1 MVFVHLSNEQRAE
14 LRRVTRQAVGRVA
27 LRAQMV
33 LLSDRGL
40 SVPEIANIHECGSD
54 VVRTWLH
61 RYEREGVAGLEDEQ
75 RSGRPPKDPL
85 ARHIVDAQASQS
97 PRCSGH
103 VQSCWTVALLTVFLG
118 LRFQLNLAR
127 STVRRCLKAANWRW
141 GRPRLA
147 PASVLRRKRDP
158 ETEGKLTA
166 IAAAAAVVRQGIGHL
181 VYLDECDLHL
191 LPVVR
196 AMWMKGL
203 RVRVPTPGTNAKRAF
218 FGALDAASGTFH
230 WAEHD
235 RKLAIHF
242 VEFLAQLAATYPD
255 GPIFLVLDNVITH
268 DAKVVRAWLNANPRA
283 HVLWLPKYAAH
294 EANPVEGI
302 WGLMKAK
309 VAANRLSGN
318 IDELTHTARQ
328 FFAELAPRPV
338 QLPDMPAQVPEVAL
352 RSFIEMAPRTVQLLQ
367 AA

>member
-1 MVFVHLSNEQRAE
+1 MVFVHLSDVQRAE

-40 SVPEIANIHECGSD
+40 SVPEIANINDCGCD

-61 RYEREGVAGLEDEQ
+61 RYEQKGVAGLEDEP
-75 RSGRPPKDPL
+75 RSGRPPKDVL

-97 PRCSGH
+97 PPCSGH
-103 VQSCWTVALLTVFLG
+103 VQSCWTVALLTVFLAV
-118 LRFQLNLAR
+118 RFRLDLAR
-127 STVRRCLKAANWRW
+127 STVRRYLKAMDWRW
-141 GRPRLA
+141 ARPRLA
-147 PASVLRRKRDP
+147 PASVLRRRRDP
-158 ETEGKLTA
+158 EAEQKLAA
-166 IAAAAAVVRQGIGHL
+166 IEAAAKEVAQGIGHL
-181 VYLDECDLHL
+181 IYLDECDLHL

-196 AMWMKGL
+196 AMWMKGP

-218 FGALDAASGTFH
+218 FGALDAAIGAFH

-235 RKLAIHF
+235 RKLAVHF
-242 VEFLAQLAATYPD
+242 VEFLEQLAATYPT

-268 DAKVVRAWLNANPRA
+268 DAKVVRAWLGANPRV

-294 EANPVEGI
+294 DANPVERI

-318 IDELTHTARQ
+318 ILELTDTARR
-328 FFAELAPRPV
+328 FFTELAPHPVQLPEESSPASAATAALLIDPAPRPV
-338 QLPDMPAQVPEVAL
+338 QQ
-352 RSFIEMAPRTVQLLQ
+352 LQ